1 MSYYSIALFL
11 HIVGVLG
18 LFVALGLEWT
28 GLWQLRGVTTAEQ
41 VRAWL
46 RSSKNARRFGMV
58 AMLTILIS
66 GASMM
71 ATVWGPVAWIAVS
84 LGVLILMVVLAVALS
99 GPRMAAI
106 GRALTTEKGPVS
118 HTLQSLV
125 NHPFLW
131 ISIQTRVAI
140 ALGVVFLKTSKPDLA
155 GSLITIGVAI
165 ALGLAAALPMPRRER
180 VHQGAA
186 D

>member
-1 MSYYSIALFL
+1 VNGYSIALFL
-11 HIVGVLG
+11 HIVGAMG

-28 GLWQLRGVTTAEQ
+28 GLWQFRSATTAEQ
-41 VRAWL
+41 VRAWM
-46 RSSKNARRFGMV
+46 RISKNARRFGMA

-66 GASMM
+66 GAYMM

-84 LGVLILMVVLAVALS
+84 LGVLILMAVLAVALT
-99 GPRMAAI
+99 GPQMAAI
-106 GRALTTEKGPVS
+106 GRALTTENGPVS
-118 HTLQSLV
+118 HTFQSLV
-125 NHPFLW
+125 NHPLLW
-131 ISIQTRVAI
+131 ISIQIRVAI
-140 ALGVVFLKTSKPDLA
+140 ALGIVFLKTSKPDLA

-165 ALGLAAALPMPRRER
+165 ALGLAAALSMPRRER

>member
-1 MSYYSIALFL
+1 MNDYSIALFF

-28 GLWQLRGVTTAEQ
+28 GLWQLRSATTAEH
-41 VRAWL
+41 VRAWM
-46 RSSKNARRFGMV
+46 RSSKNARRFGMT

-71 ATVWGPVAWIAVS
+71 VTVWGPVAWIAVS
-84 LGVLILMVVLAVALS
+84 LGALILMVVLAVALS
-99 GPRMAAI
+99 GPWMAAM
-106 GRALTTEKGPVS
+106 GRALTTEHGPVS

-125 NHPFLW
+125 NHSLLW

-140 ALGVVFLKTSKPDLA
+140 ALGIVFLKTSKPDLA

-165 ALGLAAALPMPRRER
+165 ALGLASALPVPRRER
-180 VHQGAA
+180 AHEGLA